1 MSDVFDEI
9 ISKLKQKAKS
19 DAEIK
24 RCMHLTEEQMQM
36 ICKLPPEELQN
47 YFDKLSEETK
57 WVRLEDVLS
66 ILQQLKQ
73 NYVITKKDKSTLED
87 CPHAPEIMQYICLI
101 CDKTVYYRRLSSEEE
116 AITKNEG

>member
-9 ISKLKQKAKS
+9 ISNLKQKAKS

-36 ICKLPPEELQN
+36 ICKLPPEKLQN

-57 WVRLEDVLS
+57 WVRLEDVES
-66 ILQQLKQ
+66 AIQQLKQ
-73 NYVITKKDKSTLED
+73 NYDLVSKEFFDLLLEMEKSLDNKCKWEAKEVVSALIRRYKELLRKK
-87 CPHAPEIMQYICLI
+87 
-101 CDKTVYYRRLSSEEE
+101 
-116 AITKNEG
+116 